1 VIELKIII
9 LIKLM
14 NATEM
19 NQSSININLLWID
32 WNQYIWCLQCAE
44 WW

>member
-1 VIELKIII
+1 MKTEEEEENDEENRDEVIELKIII

-19 NQSSININLLWID
+19 NQSSININLL
-32 WNQYIWCLQCAE
+32 
-44 WW
+44 